1 MHLAI
6 DEVRVGTAQKA
17 LMVSDIYV
25 KPQGGV
31 ASWMVGMSMALTFG
45 VVTLMYF
52 LMQGFISTSEAQIAS
67 LIEEVG
73 TLNQENL
80 ELSEQIDSQA
90 TVLKFIAQDFS
101 ILEKSLAIADG
112 DLGGFEEMM
121 LEIVDGNESV
131 QLASAP
137 TEDDTFDVLI
147 LGNNGS
153 HTDTIMVASVYEPE
167 KKVTLFSIPRDL
179 YVNGRRINEYY
190 HYYGV
195 EQMKKMV
202 GAVTGL
208 AIDNYIQVDLQAFI
222 DTVDAVG
229 GIDVYVDEAITD
241 YYYPNATGGYETYSI
256 EVGHYHMDGGTA
268 LKYARSRKST
278 SDFDR
283 AERQQKILHAVR
295 TKLLQMDTIMD
306 MKTLTG
312 LLKTTLENV
321 NTDLEIFDIVSC
333 YYDYGN
339 YDLHTGFVLSNGN
352 YLYSTLS
359 AVSGAYMLLPNGG
372 NFEEIKNVISELV
385 H

>member
-6 DEVRVGTAQKA
+6 DEVRIGTANRA
-17 LMVSDIYV
+17 LDVADVYV
-25 KPQGGV
+25 RQGGGIGNWV
-31 ASWMVGMSMALTFG
+31 VGASMALTFG

-52 LMQGFISTSEAQIAS
+52 LMQGFVATSEAQIAS
-67 LIEEVG
+67 LIDEVG
-73 TLNQENL
+73 TLNQENY
-80 ELSEQIDSQA
+80 ELSEQLDSQA

-101 ILEKSLAIADG
+101 VLEKTLAVSEGEFG
-112 DLGGFEEMM
+112 DFEEML
-121 LEIVDGNESV
+121 LEITSDQDV

-137 TEDDTFDVLI
+137 MEDDTFDVLI
-147 LGNNGS
+147 LGNNGA
-153 HTDTIMVASVYEPE
+153 HTDTIMVASVYESE
-167 KKVTLFSIPRDL
+167 KKITLFSIPRDL

-268 LKYARSRKST
+268 LQYARSRKST

-283 AERQQKILHAVR
+283 AERQQKILNALR

-306 MKTLTG
+306 MKTLTS
-312 LLKTTLENV
+312 LMKTALENV
-321 NTDLEIFDIVSC
+321 NTDLEIFDIVSY

-352 YLYSTLS
+352 YLYSTVS
-359 AVSGAYMLLPNGG
+359 KTSGAYMLLPNGG